1 MKRIWLIRHGQSRSQ
16 SGEDDDVVDPELSKL
31 GEHQVRRLKAALQND
46 FFEIV
51 LISPLR
57 RAWQTF
63 SMAQV
68 HYGQAFF
75 DSRIIESDWRI
86 PDFYAGILP
95 VITPAFGFPDQQDA
109 WLIEVEERSKS
120 LLADLSKRPEQSI
133 ALFGHWGIFN
143 HLLQIFSGI
152 NTKDITIR
160 APMDNTAVSLLE
172 IDNGQHIIRYWN
184 DRSHV
189 IDLLD
194 S

>member
-31 GEHQVRRLKAALQND
+31 GEHQVRRLKAALQHD

-68 HYGQAFF
+68 HYGKAFF

-95 VITPAFGFPDQQDA
+95 VITPAFGFPDQQNA